1 MSVPW
6 WEAPHPDPDV
16 EPAGQ
21 WNGPHLPGWGA
32 AVAGVEKM
40 LARRGRKT
48 RRRRAAAEEP
58 RR

>member
-21 WNGPHLPGWGA
+21 WNGPHPPGWGA

>member
-21 WNGPHLPGWGA
+21 WNGPHLPGWVSA
-32 AVAGVEKM
+32 LAGIEKM
-40 LARRGRKT
+40 LARRGRKN
-48 RRRRAAAEEP
+48 RRRAATEEP